1 MSEAGPRAR
10 PVRFGVFEL
19 DLRSR
24 ELRQQGSKV
33 TLQDQPFQV
42 LALLIERAG
51 EVVTRED
58 LRAALWPADTFVDF
72 EDGLNTAVKKI
83 RTALGDS
90 ADHPQFVETLP
101 RRGYRFIAPV
111 EHPATQTGRDEGGD
125 VPAEAP
131 ARAAGQNSISSVAV
145 LPLLNLSGDPAQ
157 EYFADGM
164 TEALTTNLAQIR
176 ALRVISR
183 TSAMKYKHTSKSMPE
198 IGRELNVEGVV
209 EGAVSRSHDHVR
221 VTAQLIHALADAHLW
236 AKTYEREIHDV
247 LFLQSE
253 VALAIATEVHIR
265 LTSSEKARLSRSRS
279 VKPEALEAYL
289 MGRYFWSRRT
299 EEALTRAM
307 EYFQKAIQEDSDY
320 AQAYAGLADCY
331 TMLAWN
337 SMRPPKEALPKGR
350 AAALT
355 ALNLDEHLAEAHS
368 SLAVTLMFHDW
379 DWAGAEREFK
389 RSIELNPSYG
399 VARPW
404 YAFELAALGRH
415 MEAGV
420 ECQRALGIDPLSMPI
435 LASSAFVFYLARQ
448 YDRSLDLSRRMLE
461 MDSAGFYQ
469 AYFVLGT
476 AYEPKGMWDQAIRAF
491 ESAVAI
497 SNRNPHMLAG
507 LGHALAA
514 SGQTTGARE
523 VLDELRA
530 RADRQYIAP
539 FNVAMV
545 FAGLGMKEEALDW
558 LERAYEDRSIWMI
571 FVDAF
576 PLFDRLRPEPRFQ
589 ALTRRMGFPP

>member
-1 MSEAGPRAR
+1 MSEASSRAR
-10 PVRFGVFEL
+10 PVRFGAFEL

-24 ELRQQGSKV
+24 ELRKQGSKI

-51 EVVTRED
+51 EVVARED
-58 LRAALWPADTFVDF
+58 LRGKLWPADTFVDF

-90 ADHPQFVETLP
+90 ADNPQFVETLP

-111 EHPATQTGRDEGGD
+111 EHAATRTGRDEGGE
-125 VPAEAP
+125 VAAVAP
-131 ARAAGQNSISSVAV
+131 ARAAGQSSISSVAV

-221 VTAQLIHALADAHLW
+221 VTAQLIHAPADAHLW

-265 LTSSEKARLSRSRS
+265 LSSTERARLSTSRS

-299 EEALTRAM
+299 EEALTRAID
-307 EYFQKAIQEDSDY
+307 YFQQAIQEDPDY

-337 SMRPPKEALPKGR
+337 SMRPPKEALPKGK

-355 ALNLDEHLAEAHS
+355 ALGLDEHLAEAHS

-379 DWAGAEREFK
+379 DWEGAEGEFK

-415 MEAGV
+415 VEAGV
-420 ECQRALGIDPLSMPI
+420 ECQRALRIDPLSLPI

-448 YDRSLDLSRRMLE
+448 YDHSLDLSRRMLE
-461 MDSAGFYQ
+461 MDPTGFYQ

-476 AYEPKGMWDQAIRAF
+476 AYEPKGMWDQALRAF

-507 LGHALAA
+507 LGHARAA
-514 SGQTTGARE
+514 SGQTAGARE
-523 VLDELRA
+523 VLDELRE
-530 RADRQYIAP
+530 RAARQYIAP
-539 FNVAMV
+539 FNLAMV
-545 FAGLGMKEEALDW
+545 YAGLGLKEEALDW

-589 ALTRRMGFPP
+589 SLTRRMGFPP